1 LSDGRRDQTDQ
12 PVCDPFIDGQAM
24 ANLPPS
30 TLSPAWS
37 VVAELNPT
45 PCSLAWHLS
54 PAVDPRAGSESRYD
68 GPFPLSSSPK
78 GIGTWPEL
86 SGCQAAA
93 ISLFCGRVL
102 TEGSWLSSLLPK
114 AAGPSLSGT
123 LESSFRGCCLGVR
136 LQPAPPRRS
145 QWSTAASFA
154 AGSQRVCSVLHCEW
168 HSGRISR

>member
-1 LSDGRRDQTDQ
+1 
-12 PVCDPFIDGQAM
+12 M

-154 AGSQRVCSVLHCEW
+154 AGLLCAPLRVAQRTNEPLNTRSAGADHLPSQSAQACAATAPLR
-168 HSGRISR
+168 